1 MAGVRIYCR
10 GKFAAQTAVFNRK
23 AGFTGEHSIRSYLV
37 GELHADWLD
46 EKEDLI
52 QTDRRDILW
61 SDDLGTQ
68 FQNWGQE
75 VILLVGKIT
84 RDPLRNNMMNQFFE
98 LAQVEDKVEQAY
110 PGAGQKDMRA
120 QANSQVVG

>member
-1 MAGVRIYCR
+1 MKGKAYPILGWIAYAKEPYKDELMAGVRIYCR

-52 QTDRRDILW
+52 QTR
-61 SDDLGTQ
+61 
-68 FQNWGQE
+68 
-75 VILLVGKIT
+75 
-84 RDPLRNNMMNQFFE
+84 
-98 LAQVEDKVEQAY
+98 
-110 PGAGQKDMRA
+110 
-120 QANSQVVG
+120 